1 METETKT
8 IRKIVLSINREM
20 MTFLIV
26 NRKIYYTDRKFG
38 MLIRIL
44 PKPRNLLLTIAK
56 TRNRVPKI
64 IVNLFNF
71 TKEEM
76 EEYESAK
83 DTDALTDIIVRDGK
97 KNGCILV
104 AKGDMEAD
112 SKLIDQIEK
121 QEVVA

>member
-1 METETKT
+1 MENRI
-8 IRKIVLSINREM
+8 IRKVVLSINREI
-20 MTFLIV
+20 MTFLII
-26 NRKIYYTDRKFG
+26 NKTILYTDRKFG
-38 MLIRIL
+38 MVIRIL

-56 TRNRVPKI
+56 TRNRVPKTI
-64 IVNLFNF
+64 ANLFNF

-76 EEYESAK
+76 DEYNNAK
-83 DTDALTDIIVRDGK
+83 DVDELTDIIVRDGK
-97 KNGCILV
+97 KNGCVLV